1 MFIVFF
7 HNYNWLCKASYN
19 WGSHLL
25 GSLAWGT
32 LFVETT
38 AFYSILIW
46 GPGQRHHRFKVITY
60 SDRLIE
66 FWVLNHPTN
75 WVFLSSKDSSR
86 CWSLKPPASGENAM
100 DTSKKNKIKRNC
112 VELWGKKHTSNWTLW
127 ILMGDHPIIHH
138 PQKWFLYLDYWDFW
152 NPNLEDDNSKKVKF
166 GAQKA
171 TATMYISI
179 RIYIYIY
186 KLYII
191 IYYTYICTK
200 PVKHMDNSTGS
211 LSTSYTNVLKADSY
225 SPLAGISSSRYPIG
239 IQP

>member
-1 MFIVFF
+1 MVCLSYFF

-86 CWSLKPPASGENAM
+86 CLSLKPPASGENAM
-100 DTSKKNKIKRNC
+100 DTSKKTNKTQLCRTLREKTRL
-112 VELWGKKHTSNWTLW
+112 ELNSLNLNGGPPNNTPSPKVVFIPRL
-127 ILMGDHPIIHH
+127 LG
-138 PQKWFLYLDYWDFW
+138 FL
-152 NPNLEDDNSKKVKF
+152 ES
-166 GAQKA
+166 
-171 TATMYISI
+171 
-179 RIYIYIY
+179 
-186 KLYII
+186 
-191 IYYTYICTK
+191 
-200 PVKHMDNSTGS
+200 
-211 LSTSYTNVLKADSY
+211 
-225 SPLAGISSSRYPIG
+225 
-239 IQP
+239 QPGGW